1 MNEQTKKEALDK
13 HRSLSSIVEQLE
25 QCEFECEGCTLK
37 NNLAFIALKEMANIE
52 KESTINIFAY
62 YAMQNI
68 KDGVNNFFNIP
79 DEDEQ

>member
-13 HRSLSSIVEQLE
+13 YRSLSSIVEQLE
-25 QCEFECEGCTLK
+25 SFDFKCEACSLK
-37 NNLAFIALKEMANIE
+37 DASAFIALKEMA
-52 KESTINIFAY
+52 KEEGKETRNIFAY

-68 KDGVNNFFNIP
+68 KDVVNNFFNIP